1 MLDTEQ
7 GPARVRSL
15 GGWLRTFSRIQLIAI
30 PTVGAFFILDI
41 PFYLGMA
48 ILKEQYFGIFF
59 ALLGINLFLLFPARR
74 RVREDRVPWYDFILV
89 IFSIVVGLYIT
100 IFYPKVLFEL
110 GVATTDKVVL
120 GTITI
125 FLILEGV
132 RRVTGWILV
141 LLGLLFLV
149 YGRFTWLFPGVFNGP
164 GITWDLL
171 SIYLFLDPTALLGLP
186 MDVTAVVILGFVLF
200 GNLLFGIGGG
210 KLLTDMAMAGFGR
223 FRGGPAKIA
232 VVASS
237 LFGMISGTAVSNVAF
252 VGPVTIPL
260 MKKTGYKPHVAGGIE
275 AISST
280 GGQLMPPVMGVTAFI
295 MAEFT
300 GIPYPQIAISALLP
314 SILYY
319 LAVFIQVDLE
329 AAKNGLV
336 GIPREQLPRLRNVMA
351 RSWLFFIPLAVLV
364 YTLFI
369 IYLEPGKAALIA
381 ALSILFLGFFQK
393 ETRLKIKWIIDAFE
407 STGGALLDIG
417 VIVALAGIIIGVV
430 NYTGLGFV
438 LTTSIVQLAKGNVY
452 LLLFIIAAVAM
463 ILGMG
468 MPTAPV
474 YVLLAT
480 LLGPALIQ
488 LGIGVMAGHLFIQYM
503 GMLSLFTP
511 PVAFAAFAAAAIAGA
526 DPMRTGYTA
535 MRLGIIAYIVPFVFV
550 FSPALL
556 MMDSIGKIIFAM
568 ITSALGCLLV
578 GIALTGYLFQ
588 KISIIKRVLMT
599 LASLGLFIP
608 IQQRLSTIGLI
619 ANILGGILGL
629 SLIWSEWRNKT
640 LFERKLLNSP

>member
-1 MLDTEQ
+1 
-7 GPARVRSL
+7 
-15 GGWLRTFSRIQLIAI
+15 
-30 PTVGAFFILDI
+30 
-41 PFYLGMA
+41 
-48 ILKEQYFGIFF
+48 
-59 ALLGINLFLLFPARR
+59 
-74 RVREDRVPWYDFILV
+74 
-89 IFSIVVGLYIT
+89 
-100 IFYPKVLFEL
+100 
-110 GVATTDKVVL
+110 
-120 GTITI
+120 
-125 FLILEGV
+125 
-132 RRVTGWILV
+132 
-141 LLGLLFLV
+141 
-149 YGRFTWLFPGVFNGP
+149 
-164 GITWDLL
+164 
-171 SIYLFLDPTALLGLP
+171 
-186 MDVTAVVILGFVLF
+186 
-200 GNLLFGIGGG
+200 
-210 KLLTDMAMAGFGR
+210 
-223 FRGGPAKIA
+223 
-232 VVASS
+232 
-237 LFGMISGTAVSNVAF
+237 
-252 VGPVTIPL
+252 

-381 ALSILFLGFFQK
+381 ALSILFLGFFQQ

-526 DPMRTGYTA
+526 EPMRTGYTA

-568 ITSALGCLLV
+568 ITSTLGCLLV

-588 KISIIKRVLMT
+588 KISIIKRVLMA

-608 IQQRLSTIGLI
+608 IQQRISPIGLI